1 MREPP
6 PSTQP
11 ALTLSD
17 ATQQFASWR
26 RLRQR
31 GARIPPEL
39 WASALR
45 LARKHGVSKVSQA
58 LHLDYYAVQRKL
70 AEDQAQ
76 EPDPAA
82 EQFVEVALPFGSSGD
97 GQCRLELRARDGR
110 ALRLELAVWSVQNL
124 AIFVQAIAGHEP

>member
-1 MREPP
+1 MRQPP

-17 ATQQFASWR
+17 ATHQFAGWR
-26 RLRQR
+26 RSRQR

-39 WASALR
+39 WASALC
-45 LARKHGVSKVSQA
+45 LAHKHGVSKMSQA

-76 EPDPAA
+76 ELYPAA
-82 EQFVEVALPFGSSGD
+82 DQFVALLTF
-97 GQCRLELRARDGR
+97 
-110 ALRLELAVWSVQNL
+110 VWVPESDESL
-124 AIFVQAIAGHEP
+124 CAIA